1 MLEASSLPP
10 STKALR
16 AGHTFPARGIR
27 KGSVQK
33 TALRASASREAL
45 TAMLSSMGSS
55 GGITEVRIMV
65 QLRNSLKRSL
75 LGSCKDERLCG
86 VLQKASML
94 AREDRACAAGQTTAP
109 WPTLAFL
116 AQV

>member
-1 MLEASSLPP
+1 M
-10 STKALR
+10 
-16 AGHTFPARGIR
+16 PARGIR

-55 GGITEVRIMV
+55 GGMTEVRIMV

-75 LGSCKDERLCG
+75 SGSCRQETLCD
-86 VLQKASML
+86 VLREARIL
-94 AREDRACAAGQTTAP
+94 AREKRACAAGQAIPP
-109 WPTLAFL
+109 WPSLNP
-116 AQV
+116 

>member
-1 MLEASSLPP
+1 MKQAATPNNQG
-10 STKALR
+10 TLR

-75 LGSCKDERLCG
+75 LGSCKKERLCD

-94 AREDRACAAGQTTAP
+94 AREDRACAVGQTTAP